1 VTAMTMIVG
10 GVAGALGALTCC
22 CLRRRCCVD
31 KGITNRNEDDVSL
44 SDSHHSTHVTES
56 IVTDRSGGFVMRWA
70 NQWHRSS
77 DSTMNVIRNVFSA
90 EQTSPTVQN
99 THHYNNEASPE
110 YVAVPARMAE
120 KIGKAD
126 LEQGRFSGDG
136 SKEYR
141 KIYLASRL
149 FSKPKPRVTPSSPHY
164 LGSDALRNQKDPLTH
179 YFNPVCC
186 AEAQPTSPAFEDVTS
201 RKVDN
206 SMLPPS
212 NRNGYISSNSSAMSA
227 LTNTSSSVELNPMHS
242 SKQHSV
248 QNDIY
253 TIYEDAM
260 SVDSIDTR
268 TLPHHSPTR
277 IYKTGE
283 VNNQLNRQDV
293 IREQEY
299 ELVRTK
305 YELVRTKYEL
315 DQLLSPASPV
325 LSKGVYS
332 SFIKQQSLSPTK
344 FSV

>member
-1 VTAMTMIVG
+1 MIREAFVTAMTIIVG
-10 GVAGALGALTCC
+10 GVVGALGALTCC

-44 SDSHHSTHVTES
+44 SDSRHSTHVTES
-56 IVTDRSGGFVMRWA
+56 IVTERSGGFVMRWA

-90 EQTSPTVQN
+90 EQASPMGQN
-99 THHYNNEASPE
+99 VHRNSEASPE

-149 FSKPKPRVTPSSPHY
+149 FSKPKPRIAPTSPHY

-201 RKVDN
+201 RKIDGP
-206 SMLPPS
+206 MLSPS

-227 LTNTSSSVELNPMHS
+227 LTNTSSSVELNPMRS

-283 VNNQLNRQDV
+283 GNHQLIRQDV
-293 IREQEY
+293 IREQE
-299 ELVRTK
+299 

-325 LSKGVYS
+325 LNKGVYS

>member
-1 VTAMTMIVG
+1 MIVG

-44 SDSHHSTHVTES
+44 SDSYHSTQMTETV
-56 IVTDRSGGFVMRWA
+56 VTDRSGNFVMRWA

-90 EQTSPTVQN
+90 EQSPSASQN
-99 THHYNNEASPE
+99 AHHNTTESSPE
-110 YVAVPARMAE
+110 YVAVPARMTE
-120 KIGKAD
+120 KIGESG
-126 LEQGRFSGDG
+126 LQQGKFSGDG

-149 FSKPKPRVTPSSPHY
+149 FSKPKPRVAPSSPHY

-179 YFNPVCC
+179 YFNTACC

-201 RKVDN
+201 RKADN
-206 SMLPPS
+206 PMLPPQH
-212 NRNGYISSNSSAMSA
+212 RNGYISSNSSAVSA
-227 LTNTSSSVELNPMHS
+227 LTNTSSSVELNPMHT
-242 SKQHSV
+242 SKHNSV

-268 TLPHHSPTR
+268 TLPHHSPTH
-277 IYKTGE
+277 IYKSTLT
-283 VNNQLNRQDV
+283 NNHLSPQDA

-299 ELVRTK
+299 EIVRTK
-305 YELVRTKYEL
+305 YEIE
-315 DQLLSPASPV
+315 QLLSPSSPV
-325 LSKGVYS
+325 LNKGVYS
-332 SFIKQQSLSPTK
+332 SFIRQQSLSPTK